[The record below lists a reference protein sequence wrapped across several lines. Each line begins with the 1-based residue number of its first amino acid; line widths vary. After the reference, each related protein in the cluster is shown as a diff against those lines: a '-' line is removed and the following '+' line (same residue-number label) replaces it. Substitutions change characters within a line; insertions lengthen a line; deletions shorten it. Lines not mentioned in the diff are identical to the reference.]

1 MRVDN
6 GQVERLNQQ
15 AAMQRISSADVSE
28 DMKGKFSSLKRSS
41 NWQGVFGIIW
51 GERGFKLQ
59 ISLSSLFSC
68 FLIHRFSLSLCLS
81 TDATRWC
88 LGCCLISTQTFPCKQ
103 LHTDMPAEWI
113 CEGKCTEAGMI
124 WWQNRAGVRVEW
136 EEKLERMTVK
146 INFGIKEWEE
156 RDKRRNGI
164 SGKDTKVHVK
174 TDQAW
179 CRLEKQEIRQLTSSG
194 LLSYLHPSQLSLL
207 NRYVSEKEAYGEKQT
222 NRRVQEKISVWRRSI
237 TYRDKSERRRKK
249 AAVFAHSMV
258 DGESE
263 TWWEGKIG

>member
-1 MRVDN
+1 MQVDN
-6 GQVERLNQQ
+6 GQVEPAGSNAAHQQ
-15 AAMQRISSADVSE
+15 CWCVRGHEREIFQ
-28 DMKGKFSSLKRSS
+28 LKKTIELA
-41 NWQGVFGIIW
+41 GVFGIIW

-59 ISLSSLFSC
+59 ISLTSLFSC

-103 LHTDMPAEWI
+103 LHTDIPAEWI

-124 WWQNRAGVRVEW
+124 WWQNRAGVRAEW

-156 RDKRRNGI
+156 RDKRWNGI

-179 CRLEKQEIRQLTSSG
+179 CRLEKQEIRQLTSLG

-237 TYRDKSERRRKK
+237 TYRDKSTRRRKK
-249 AAVFAHSMV
+249 GCSVCP
-258 DGESE
+258 
-263 TWWEGKIG
+263 

>member
-1 MRVDN
+1 MQVDN
-6 GQVERLNQQ
+6 GQVEPAGSNAAHQQ
-15 AAMQRISSADVSE
+15 CWCVRGHEREIFQ
-28 DMKGKFSSLKRSS
+28 LKETIELA
-41 NWQGVFGIIW
+41 GVFGIIW

-59 ISLSSLFSC
+59 ISLTSLFSC

-103 LHTDMPAEWI
+103 LHTDIPAEWI

-124 WWQNRAGVRVEW
+124 WWQNRAGVRAEW

-156 RDKRRNGI
+156 RDKRWNGI

-179 CRLEKQEIRQLTSSG
+179 CRLEKQEIRQLTSLG
-194 LLSYLHPSQLSLL
+194 LLSYLHPPQLSLL

-222 NRRVQEKISVWRRSI
+222 NRRVQEKISVWRLSI
-237 TYRDKSERRRKK
+237 TYRDKSTRRRKK
-249 AAVFAHSMV
+249 GCSVCP
-258 DGESE
+258 
-263 TWWEGKIG
+263 